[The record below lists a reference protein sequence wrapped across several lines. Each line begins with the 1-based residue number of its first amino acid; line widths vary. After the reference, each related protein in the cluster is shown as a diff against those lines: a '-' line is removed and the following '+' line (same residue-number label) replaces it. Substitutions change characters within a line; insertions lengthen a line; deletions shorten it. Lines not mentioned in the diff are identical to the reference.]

1 LSKPT
6 RTRLTADERRE
17 LVEQAALDVFAERG
31 YRGASMGEIAKRAG
45 VTVPVVY
52 DHAESKLELYRRLLE
67 RTRNGL
73 LEMWRDTLFGDAPFE
88 VRIRTG
94 IEAWA
99 AFVADNRGATRM
111 YFREA
116 SGGDPEAEAI
126 QREIAAQARVALA
139 VILGQLVEEP
149 HDQEALE
156 MRSEIIRS
164 GLVGLALWWYDHQHV
179 PREQIVAAG
188 LDVLWRGYLSDAG
201 QTIR

>member
-1 LSKPT
+1 M
-6 RTRLTADERRE
+6 
-17 LVEQAALDVFAERG
+17 FAEHG

-52 DHAESKLELYRRLLE
+52 DHAENKLELYRRLLE

-73 LEMWRDTLFGDAPFE
+73 LEMWRDTLFGDAALE

-99 AFVADNRGATRM
+99 TFVEANRDATRM

-116 SGGDPEAEAI
+116 SGGDPEAAAI
-126 QREIAAQARVALA
+126 QGEIAAQARIALA
-139 VILGQLVEEP
+139 LILGDLVDEP
-149 HDQEALE
+149 VDQQALE

-164 GLVGLALWWYDHQHV
+164 GLVGLALWWYDHREV
-179 PREQIVAAG
+179 PREQIVLAG
-188 LDVLWRGYLSDAG
+188 IDVLWRGYLSDAG
-201 QTIR
+201 QTMR